1 MSEKIRPIAIYL
13 PQFHPI
19 PENDEWWGKGFTEW
33 TNVTKAKPL
42 FKGHYQPHLPADL
55 GFYDLRV
62 AESREEQAKL
72 AKEYGIYGFC
82 YYHYWFN
89 GKRIIERPFQ
99 EVYESGKP
107 DFPFMLCWAN
117 ENWTKIWD
125 GSDKEILLEQKYS
138 AEDDRAHIRSLIPY
152 LKDSRYIRIHN
163 KPVISIYRSNN
174 IPDVK
179 STLSIWREEA
189 ARHDMELYI
198 CRFDSLAVG
207 KEYLKDGFDAAV
219 EFQPFGETYRKFKD
233 QLIKKEA
240 SRFRYKLK
248 DKFLKKLLKPIFPER
263 YNVISKR
270 KFQDIYWKPVSYKEY
285 VDFASNRPLA
295 DYKQFPCVSPMWD
308 NSARRKQNPVIFL
321 DSTPQVYKKWLVS
334 VLKKFKPYSREENL
348 VFINAWNEWA
358 EGNHL
363 EPCQKWGRQYLE
375 ATREAIE
382 AADKANN

>member
-1 MSEKIRPIAIYL
+1 MSDKIRPVAIYL

-33 TNVTKAKPL
+33 TNVSKARPL

-62 AESREEQAKL
+62 AEVREEQAKM
-72 AKEYGIYGFC
+72 AKKYGIFGFC

-138 AEDDRAHIRSLIPY
+138 EEDDRNHIRTLIPY
-152 LKDSRYIRIHN
+152 FLDKRYIRIDN
-163 KPVISIYRSNN
+163 KPVIAIYRSNN
-174 IPDVK
+174 IPNVK
-179 STLSIWREEA
+179 KTLAIWREEA
-189 ARHDMELYI
+189 ARDNLELYI
-198 CRFDSLAVG
+198 CRFDSLQVG
-207 KEYLKDGFDAAV
+207 KEYLKDGFDAAI

-233 QLIKKEA
+233 HLIKKEA
-240 SRFRYKLK
+240 AKFTYKLK
-248 DKFLKKLLKPIFPER
+248 DVFLKKLVKPVFPNK
-263 YNVISKR
+263 YNSLSKKR
-270 KFQDIYWKPVSYKEY
+270 FHEIYWEPINYKEY
-285 VDFASNRPLA
+285 TDFASANPIA

-308 NSARRKQNPVIFL
+308 NSARRKNKPVIFL
-321 DSTPQVYKKWLVS
+321 NSTPLTYKKWLSS
-334 VLKKFKPYSREENL
+334 VLKKFKPYSKDENL

-363 EPCQKWGRQYLE
+363 EPCQKWGHQYLE
-375 ATREAIE
+375 ATKEAID
-382 AADKANN
+382 AVNQNN